1 MHMDYVISILPQM
14 CGGWLVTMQIFAVTL
29 LSLPLGVILG
39 IARLSKFKPLAWFM
53 EFYVWVFRGTPLLL
67 QLLFWY
73 YGLMAVGV
81 RIERET
87 AVYVA
92 FILNYAAYLAEIFR
106 SGIQSIDRGQYEAAD
121 VLGLSRR
128 QTMTQIILPQVF
140 KRVLPPI
147 GNEVINLV
155 KDTALV
161 YIIAMSELSRVARIR
176 AVTDDTLVPFAIA
189 AVFYLLMTAIVQNF
203 FKWVEARLDYY
214 H

>member
-1 MHMDYVISILPQM
+1 MDYVISILPQM
-14 CGGWLVTMQIFAVTL
+14 CLGWLVTMQIFAVTL

-53 EFYVWVFRGTPLLL
+53 ELYVWVFRGTPLLL

-73 YGLMAVGV
+73 FGLMAVV
-81 RIERET
+81 IRIERET

-106 SGIQSIDRGQYEAAD
+106 AGIQSIDRGQYEAAD

-161 YIIAMSELSRVARIR
+161 YIIAISELSRVARIR
-176 AVTDDTLVPFAIA
+176 AVTDDTLVPFVIA
-189 AVFYLLMTAIVQNF
+189 GLFYLLMTAIVQRF
-203 FKWVEARLDYY
+203 FKWVESRLDYY
-214 H
+214 R

>member
-1 MHMDYVISILPQM
+1 MDYVLTLLPSM
-14 CGGWLVTMQIFAVTL
+14 LHGWTVTMKIFAVTL
-29 LSLPLGVILG
+29 LSLPLGVMLG
-39 IARLSKFKPLAWFM
+39 IARLSKFRPLAWFM
-53 EFYVWVFRGTPLLL
+53 EIYVWVFRGTPLLL

-73 YGLMAVGV
+73 FGLMAIGV
-81 RIERET
+81 RLEREM

-106 SGIQSIDRGQYEAAD
+106 SGIQSIDHGQYEAAD
-121 VLGLSRR
+121 VLGLSRK

-161 YIIAMSELSRVARIR
+161 YIIAMSELSRVARIH
-176 AVTDDTLVPFAIA
+176 AVRDENLVPFAMA
-189 AVFYLLMTAIVQNF
+189 AVFYLLMTAIVQRF
-203 FKWVEARLDYY
+203 FKWVETRLDYY
-214 H
+214 R

>member
-1 MHMDYVISILPQM
+1 MDYVISILPQM